1 MTSFS
6 IQTFGCRVNQAEAFW
21 WTDVLQRK
29 GLKHEQDHIHS
40 DVVVINSCTLTAR
53 ADSDTRS
60 FIRRVARL
68 NPKAK
73 MIVTG
78 CYAERVPEELKEM
91 PQVWEVFSN
100 SEKRDLSEKILAL
113 SRPVRQ
119 ESTVPFRS
127 RALVKVQDGC
137 DYRCTFC
144 VIPSV
149 RGNSVSIEKEE
160 ILARIKELITQG
172 FKEIVLTGIHL
183 NSYGLDLK
191 PGSSLLDLIQMITSL
206 KGGPRIR
213 LSSLDPRHLEPSLL
227 GFITKNEKICP
238 HFHISLQSGS
248 DEVLRR
254 MGRKIK
260 AADYKRI
267 LSCLRG
273 KSFPASLGADIIV
286 GFPGETEEDFG
297 QTFGLL
303 EQSPLTYCH
312 VFSYSPRP
320 GTVAATWPQVKAA
333 DKKQRAASL
342 RALSRKKNMEFRR
355 LFLGKEC
362 DGIVIKKSRTQDQVL
377 TFNYFKVFVP
387 PSPAAEKEE
396 VRVEITE
403 VKEQETRGQIKR
415 LPDA

>member
-21 WTDVLQRK
+21 WTEVLQRK
-29 GLKHEQDHIHS
+29 GLKHEHDHVHS
-40 DVVVINSCTLTAR
+40 DVVVINSCTLTSR

-100 SEKRDLSEKILAL
+100 SEKRDLSERILAL
-113 SRPVRQ
+113 SRPARQ
-119 ESTVPFRS
+119 GSTVPFRS

-149 RGNSVSIEKEE
+149 RGNSVSIEKKE
-160 ILARIKELITQG
+160 ILARIRELMAQG
-172 FKEIVLTGIHL
+172 FKEAVLTGIHL
-183 NSYGLDLK
+183 NSYGRDLK
-191 PGSSLLDLIQMITSL
+191 PESSLFDLIQAIKSL
-206 KGGPRIR
+206 RGGPRIR

-227 GFITKNEKICP
+227 DLITKSGKICP
-238 HFHISLQSGS
+238 HFHLSLQSGS

-260 AADYKRI
+260 VADYKRI
-267 LSCLRG
+267 LSRLRE
-273 KSFPASLGADIIV
+273 KSPLASLGADIIV
-286 GFPGETEEDFG
+286 GFPGETEADFNR
-297 QTFGLL
+297 TYGLL

-320 GTVAATWPQVKAA
+320 GTMAAAWPQVKAA
-333 DKKQRAASL
+333 DKKKRAACL

-355 LFLGKEC
+355 LFLGEEC
-362 DGIVIKKSRTQDQVL
+362 GGIVIKKSRTQDQVL

-387 PSPAAEKEE
+387 PSDATEKAE

-403 VKEQETRGQIKR
+403 VKEQETRGRIKR
-415 LPDA
+415 MPDA

>member
-21 WTDVLQRK
+21 WTDALQRK
-29 GLKHEQDHIHS
+29 GLKHEHDHIHS

-53 ADSDTRS
+53 ADSDARS

-160 ILARIKELITQG
+160 ILARIKELIAQG

-183 NSYGLDLK
+183 NSYGFDLK
-191 PGSSLLDLIQMITSL
+191 PKSSLLDLIQMITRVR
-206 KGGPRIR
+206 GGPRIR

-227 GFITKNEKICP
+227 DLITKSEKICP
-238 HFHISLQSGS
+238 HFHLSFQSGS

-254 MGRKIK
+254 MGRKIR

-267 LSCLRG
+267 LSCLRE
-273 KSFPASLGADIIV
+273 KSPLASLGSDFIV
-286 GFPGETEEDFG
+286 GFPGETEEDFNR
-297 QTFGLL
+297 TYVLL

-320 GTVAATWPQVKAA
+320 GTVAAAWPQVKAA

-342 RALSRKKNMEFRR
+342 RDLSRKKNMEFRR

-377 TFNYFKVFVP
+377 TFNYLKVFVP
-387 PSPAAEKEE
+387 PSSAAEKAE
-396 VRVEITE
+396 VSVEITE
-403 VKEQETRGQIKR
+403 VKEQETRGRIKR

>member
-21 WTDVLQRK
+21 WTDVLQKK

-68 NPKAK
+68 NPGAK

-100 SEKRDLSEKILAL
+100 SEKRDLSAKVLAL
-113 SRPVRQ
+113 SRPMKQ
-119 ESTVPFRS
+119 ESTAPFRS
-127 RALVKVQDGC
+127 RALVKIQDGC
-137 DYRCTFC
+137 DYQCTFC

-149 RGNSVSIEKEE
+149 RGHSVSIEKKE
-160 ILARIKELITQG
+160 ILTRIRELIAQG
-172 FKEIVLTGIHL
+172 FKEVVLTGIHL
-183 NSYGLDLK
+183 NCYGLDLK
-191 PGSSLLDLIQMITSL
+191 PKSSLLDLIQMITCL
-206 KGGPRIR
+206 RGDTRIR

-227 GFITKNEKICP
+227 DLITKSEKICP
-238 HFHISLQSGS
+238 HFHLSLQSGS

-267 LSCLRG
+267 LSCLRE
-273 KSFPASLGADIIV
+273 KSPLASLGADIIV
-286 GFPGETEEDFG
+286 GFPGETEEDF
-297 QTFGLL
+297 QRTFGLL
-303 EQSPLTYCH
+303 EHSPLTYCH

-320 GTVAATWPQVKAA
+320 GTMAEAWPQVKAA
-333 DKKQRAASL
+333 NKKQRAASL

-362 DGIVIKKSRTQDQVL
+362 DGIVIKKSRAQDQVL

-387 PSPAAEKEE
+387 PSSAAEKAE

-403 VKEQETRGQIKR
+403 VKEQETRGRIKR

>member
-6 IQTFGCRVNQAEAFW
+6 IQAFGCRVNQAEAFW
-21 WTDVLQRK
+21 WTDMLQRK
-29 GLKHEQDHIHS
+29 GLNHERDHVRS

-91 PQVWEVFSN
+91 PQVWKVFSN
-100 SEKRDLSEKILAL
+100 SEKRDLSERILAL
-113 SRPVRQ
+113 SRPMKQ
-119 ESTVPFRS
+119 GSTLPFRS

-149 RGNSVSIEKEE
+149 RGHSVSIEKEE
-160 ILARIKELITQG
+160 ILARIKELAAQG
-172 FKEIVLTGIHL
+172 FKEVVLTGIHL
-183 NSYGLDLK
+183 NSYGRDLK
-191 PGSSLLDLIQMITSL
+191 PKSSLLDLIQTIKSL
-206 KGGPRIR
+206 RKGPRIR

-227 GFITKNEKICP
+227 ELITENGKICP
-238 HFHISLQSGS
+238 HFHLSFQSGS

-254 MGRKIK
+254 MGRKIR
-260 AADYKRI
+260 AEDYKRI
-267 LSCLRG
+267 LSCLRE
-273 KSFPASLGADIIV
+273 KSPQASLGADIIV
-286 GFPGETEEDFG
+286 GFPGETEEEFN
-297 QTFGLL
+297 QTYSLL

-320 GTVAATWPQVKAA
+320 GTMAAAWPQVKET
-333 DKKQRAASL
+333 DKKRRAASL

-355 LFLGKEC
+355 LFLGEEC
-362 DGIVIKKSRTQDQVL
+362 GGIVIKKNRTQDQVL

-387 PSPAAEKEE
+387 HSSAAEKTE
-396 VRVEITE
+396 VRVKITE
-403 VKEQETRGQIKR
+403 VKEQETRGRIKR
-415 LPDA
+415 VPDS